1 MASMAVLRLTYSASN
16 CGLTE
21 PMLEYLF
28 IHTCRSW
35 WQTTL
40 LVSHSVSHSV
50 SGRHSQATAHH
61 LSTAHLMLL
70 LACESSKSIM
80 FQKLEANIPRLGDST
95 EAPAEHWHA
104 TEVPIGSLVECRAQA
119 PFGYKHEFS
128 WQCYVQDIHLCVVSA
143 GHGVSLGSY
152 EYLVYEKVFVAV
164 AAEFGL
170 QPVTSYAADTE
181 GFQAQY
187 HDQRP
192 LHDLLQ
198 QVSCCQLAAYCC
210 ESLPIRTSVLLCICA
225 HYVHLSYEKYSD

>member
-1 MASMAVLRLTYSASN
+1 
-16 CGLTE
+16 
-21 PMLEYLF
+21 
-28 IHTCRSW
+28 
-35 WQTTL
+35 
-40 LVSHSVSHSV
+40 
-50 SGRHSQATAHH
+50 
-61 LSTAHLMLL
+61 
-70 LACESSKSIM
+70 M

-198 QVSCCQLAAYCC
+198 QDTGPLFRHFKPQFPFTTDTSLTKASKLNCTFVFQKVAAPPTQLPHPIVLQPEGKRSAPEVERQEAEGTSAKGLKTGEGENQEA
-210 ESLPIRTSVLLCICA
+210 ESASVKRPRTAEEDTEEAEDAPAKRLKPA
-225 HYVHLSYEKYSD
+225 D